1 MKTPIITRLPWIIS
15 LALSFAGGG
24 CAMAPGSF
32 VDFKQTKNAP
42 APETLNNQ
50 VNLIAVNARVIN
62 TLFTEEARTDRELI
76 DALAAERS
84 RYEYR
89 VGPGDVLS
97 IIVYDHPELTIPAG
111 EQRSAAESGN
121 LVNPD
126 GTIFY
131 PYTGRIQVSNKT
143 VDEIRNVITELLSK
157 YIKDPQI
164 EVRVAQFNSQ
174 FVFVTGSV
182 NKPGRVALTNIPLT
196 LIDAIQAASGFAP
209 NANHHEVKITR
220 QGLTA
225 SVSTYQLL
233 KTGDLS
239 QNVVLRP
246 GDLVHIPDDSTQRV
260 YVMGEVVNPGQV
272 GMGANRLT
280 LTDVLTE
287 VGGIEESSADAA
299 GVFVIRPAPRSTEQ
313 VADVYQFDLRNS
325 IAYVFSNQFRVQ
337 PNDIVYVSTTQL
349 GRLNRVIDQVSP
361 ALDLINLTETA
372 ETSLR
377 DIVDLNE

>member
-1 MKTPIITRLPWIIS
+1 MITRLIS
-15 LALSFAGGG
+15 IVPSILLIVATTG
-24 CAMAPGSF
+24 CSIAPGSF
-32 VDFKQTKNAP
+32 MEFEATKNSKSEPKTLNRQVSLTAVN
-42 APETLNNQ
+42 AKVIDQLNKAENFTDSDLLETLN
-50 VNLIAVNARVIN
+50 
-62 TLFTEEARTDRELI
+62 D
-76 DALAAERS
+76 ERN

-131 PYTGRIQVSNKT
+131 PYTGRIQVGNQT
-143 VDEIRNVITELLSK
+143 VDQIRNRITELLSE

-174 FVFVTGSV
+174 FVFVTGAV
-182 NKPGRVALTNIPLT
+182 NKPGRVPLNNIPLT
-196 LIDAIQAASGFAP
+196 LIDAIQAASGFAQ
-209 NANHHEVKITR
+209 NANHHEVKVTR

-260 YVMGEVVNPGQV
+260 YVMGEVVKPGQV
-272 GMGANRLT
+272 GMGATRLT

-287 VGGIEESSADAA
+287 VGGIAESSADAA
-299 GVFVIRPAPRSTEQ
+299 GVFVIRPSTRDANR

-377 DIVDLNE
+377 DLVDLSN

>member
-1 MKTPIITRLPWIIS
+1 MITRLVRIVPGIVLV
-15 LALSFAGGG
+15 LATSG
-24 CAMAPGSF
+24 CSIAPGSF
-32 VDFKQTKNAP
+32 MEFEATKNSTPEPKTLNRQVSLTAVN
-42 APETLNNQ
+42 AKVIDQLNKAENFTDSDLLETLN
-50 VNLIAVNARVIN
+50 
-62 TLFTEEARTDRELI
+62 D
-76 DALAAERS
+76 ERN

-131 PYTGRIQVSNKT
+131 PYTGRIQVGNQT
-143 VDEIRNVITELLSK
+143 VDQIRNRITELLSE

-174 FVFVTGSV
+174 FVFVTGAV
-182 NKPGRVALTNIPLT
+182 NKPGRVPLNNIPLT
-196 LIDAIQAASGFAP
+196 LIDAIQAASGFAQ
-209 NANHHEVKITR
+209 NANHHEVKVTR

-260 YVMGEVVNPGQV
+260 YVMGEVVKPGQV
-272 GMGANRLT
+272 GMGATRLT

-287 VGGIEESSADAA
+287 VGGIAESSADAA
-299 GVFVIRPAPRSTEQ
+299 GIFVIRPSTRDANR

-377 DIVDLNE
+377 DLVDLSN